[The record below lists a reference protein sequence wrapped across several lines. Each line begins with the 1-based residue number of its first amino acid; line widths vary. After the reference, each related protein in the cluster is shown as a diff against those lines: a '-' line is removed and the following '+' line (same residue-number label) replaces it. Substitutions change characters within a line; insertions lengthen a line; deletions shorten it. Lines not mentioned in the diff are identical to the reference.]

1 MTMNQQ
7 KTVVSPF
14 TRNHILLNAQTLR
27 VGIEC
32 DRVVD
37 IRLFSVVGVV
47 TIKSFN
53 VVLNPQGFHNMQFS
67 GVR

>member
-14 TRNHILLNAQTLR
+14 TRNHILLNTQTLR

-32 DRVVD
+32 DRVAD